1 MLFSCWERFT
11 RRKPAS
17 TRPANAWILTC
28 SQPREQKSPP
38 AAPAWPAAGGPSTR
52 EDPRHL
58 LPGALTGLTW
68 ALPAREGM
76 ERVCCNHRPENQQTR
91 PPLVCQHCLPERAP
105 CFKAVTWERRGFALL
120 LCVRRLRSRRPAEG
134 RASRPQGRQRG
145 GKGEGRAPPA
155 RLHALSAAF
164 LPSIS
169 RLFTW
174 QAHMTDP
181 EGNADITRCRAP
193 SPLRS
198 APLPRRPHPSGRP
211 AHACRASPVCCG
223 AAAGAVVLL
232 LLSRAAQRHLVPSTA
247 TMRPGMPLPSTL
259 RGVTAATV
267 PAGTQPTLDPVL
279 TAGNRAADGRRRTC
293 PLTPAYHPSGA
304 TGLSLRLLLLPGPL
318 YIHDSS
324 PLGQRQRLNFTA
336 IERPPPHPPHCH
348 VASACRRAEPGKPR
362 CRFLASFALLP
373 RAARCGESGRLH
385 QPLLAGPGEPTAPG
399 TAWAA
404 AGGAGARSSRG
415 YLSWEA
421 RSGAP
426 DSSCSVEAFLVRLG
440 REPKY
445 AV

>member
-1 MLFSCWERFT
+1 
-11 RRKPAS
+11 
-17 TRPANAWILTC
+17 
-28 SQPREQKSPP
+28 
-38 AAPAWPAAGGPSTR
+38 
-52 EDPRHL
+52 
-58 LPGALTGLTW
+58 
-68 ALPAREGM
+68 M